1 MKTTKT
7 TAALLGLGL
16 LLAGCSATPD
26 PAAQT
31 PAAQHETQA
40 QALQASDTWAKAAK
54 DGMSAGF
61 GTLHNA
67 GSQAIEITG
76 VSDAA
81 GNEIQLHETVGTGAQ
96 ASMKQMDGGLTI
108 EPGQDAVLEPGGS
121 HLMFMDLKQ
130 PLAAAQRTSLTFTFA
145 DGSSAAADFEIRNFS
160 GANENY
166 EHGGQKPEHTM
177 DHSKMDHSK
186 MKHDG

>member
-1 MKTTKT
+1 MKSTKT

-16 LLAGCSATPD
+16 LLTGCSAAQA
-26 PAAQT
+26 PAAQEKN
-31 PAAQHETQA
+31 QEQNQA

-67 GSQAIEITG
+67 GTQTIEITG

-81 GNEIQLHETVGTGAQ
+81 GNEIQLHETTGTGAD
-96 ASMKQMDGGLTI
+96 ATMKQMEGALKI
-108 EPGQDAVLEPGGS
+108 EPGQDATLEPGGS

-130 PLAAAQRTSLTFTFA
+130 PLTTAQSTSLTFTFS
-145 DGSSAAADFEIRNFS
+145 DGSTADVDFEIRNFT

-166 EHGGQKPEHTM
+166 EHG
-177 DHSKMDHSK
+177 MDHSK